1 MNSRKIMKRLPLILL
16 AASMSVKAMDIDLYT
31 LNGGTNNPAPN
42 VLIVLDNTA
51 NWSRNDQHWPDSG
64 IYQGQAEVQA
74 IQNVL
79 QSLNAN
85 VNIGLLEFVTGGNAI
100 DYGGFVRQ
108 AIAPMGPNQTGGPAN
123 LLAFSASLTTIFNG
137 IKAPTEKQ
145 NSGAP
150 YGNLMYDAYNYL
162 AGNTPFAASADVV
175 TSIADSNGYV
185 KNYTQFKTPLASLTG
200 CATTYIIFI
209 GNPNM
214 QGPISDLAAN
224 TTALSGVGG
233 NTAQLNLPNFT
244 VTKNSPG
251 LATDVATGTSTLDT
265 NPFNADEWSRFMY
278 QNGVN
283 VGGTAFNVNTYTLD
297 VWYAAPDAKQSG
309 LLSSMATNGGG
320 KYLVANNESQ
330 IASALQSI
338 FSEILA
344 RNSAFASASLPIS
357 ATNRSQNDNQVYIGM
372 FRPNSNSLPRWFGNM
387 KRYQIANF
395 SGAAGLADVNGLLA
409 TDTTTGFITPCA
421 VSWWTT
427 DSGYYWANVS
437 GSTVGPRVFFT
448 TANTP
453 GLSWGTQ
460 GDDTN
465 LAKSSCALTGT
476 NVYSDT
482 PDGSTVE
489 KGGVAEM
496 LRNATSRNILT
507 QSSTGALV
515 PFNTSNAAISTN
527 TTINANIVN
536 FISGQ
541 DVTGEINAIA
551 STANRPSIHGDV
563 IHSKPMPVDY
573 GSTTGVVVFYGA
585 NDGTYRAIN
594 AATGAESWSFV
605 APEFFPSLEV
615 LMDNTPVISST
626 TPKSFYFDGSTGL
639 YQNTNNT
646 NVWIYPVMR
655 RGGRMVYALDVT
667 SPSSPAFLWKAGCPS
682 ISSNTGCTT
691 GLSNIG
697 QTWSTPTVAMI
708 PGYSTTK
715 PVVIVGGGYDSC
727 EDADTSAPSCSTPTG
742 NGVYVFDAQSGTLLA
757 SFATTRSVAADISL
771 VDINYDGSVDAAYVA
786 DTGGNIY
793 RIDFSDP
800 TNSFAPKA
808 AANWSITEVA
818 YTNGSSRKFLFAPAV
833 LPYNNQ
839 VYLAIGSGDREHPLI
854 TNYPYTTPVTNRFYV
869 YLDNPSNSYTTI
881 GTIAT
886 PANPI
891 TPATPVNLDGQGMLN
906 NTKEPGCGN
915 SQVLPGGGYTG
926 WYMDLTANGV
936 GEQVVTSA
944 LITGGLITFSTNRPV
959 SSTGTTCANSLGEAR
974 GYWVNLL
981 NGSGAVGSATAACT
995 PKGGVDANGNTISR
1009 STTFIGG
1016 GLPPSPVVGNVNVN
1030 GSVETVVIGAA
1041 QKNGGAST
1049 TISGQSIKPPIST
1062 RRKRVYWRINSDSH

>member
-1 MNSRKIMKRLPLILL
+1 MNSGKIMKRLPLILL
-16 AASMSVKAMDIDLYT
+16 AASMSAKAMDIDLYT
-31 LNGGTNNPAPN
+31 LNGGSNNPAPN
-42 VLIVLDNTA
+42 VLIVLDNTS
-51 NWSRNDQHWPDSG
+51 NWSRADQHWPDSG
-64 IYQGQAEVQA
+64 INQGQAEALA
-74 IQNVL
+74 IKSALTN
-79 QSLNAN
+79 LNAN
-85 VNIGLLEFVTGGNAI
+85 VNIGLLEFVTGGNAN
-100 DYGGFVRQ
+100 DNGGFVRQ
-108 AIAPMGPNQTGGPAN
+108 AIAPMGPNQIGGPAN
-123 LLAFSASLTTIFNG
+123 LSAFSTSLTTISNNTTSS
-137 IKAPTEKQ
+137 TEKQ
-145 NSGAP
+145 NSGEA

-185 KNYTQFKTPLASLTG
+185 ANYTQFKTPLSSGTG

-209 GNPNM
+209 GNPNK
-214 QGPISDLAAN
+214 QGPVSDLTAN
-224 TTALSGVGG
+224 TTALSGAGG

-244 VTKNSPG
+244 VTANGTG

-265 NPFNADEWSRFMY
+265 NPFNADEWARFMY
-278 QNGVN
+278 QKGVS

-297 VWYAAPDAKQSG
+297 VWYSAPDAKQSG

-344 RNSAFASASLPIS
+344 RNAAFASASLPIS

-372 FRPNSNSLPRWFGNM
+372 FRPNPNSLPRWFGNM

-395 SGAAGLADVNGLLA
+395 SGLANLADVNGLLA

-437 GSTVGPRVFFT
+437 GSTIGPRVFFT

-482 PDGSTVE
+482 PDGPIVE

-496 LRNATSRNILT
+496 LRNATSRNMLT
-507 QSSTGALV
+507 QSGNALV

-527 TTINANIVN
+527 ATINANIVS

-585 NDGTYRAIN
+585 NDGTYRAVN
-594 AATGAESWSFV
+594 AATGTESWSFV
-605 APEFFPSLEV
+605 APEFFPNLEM
-615 LMDNTPVISST
+615 LMDNSPVISST
-626 TPKSFYFDGSTGL
+626 APKGFYFDGSTGL

-646 NVWIYPVMR
+646 NVWIYPAMR
-655 RGGRMVYALDVT
+655 RGGRMVYALNVT
-667 SPSSPAFLWKAGCPS
+667 TPSSPAFLWKAGCPS

-697 QTWSTPTVAMI
+697 QTWSTPTVAII

-727 EDADTSAPSCSTPTG
+727 EDSDTTTPGCSTPTG

-757 SFATTRSVAADISL
+757 SFTTTRSVAADISL

-800 TNSFAPKA
+800 TKSFSPKA
-808 AANWSITEVA
+808 VADWSITKVA
-818 YTNGSSRKFLFAPAV
+818 YTNGASRKFLFAPAV

-854 TNYPYTTPVTNRFYV
+854 TNYPYTTPVKNRFYV
-869 YLDNPSNSYTTI
+869 YLDNPNSGST
-881 GTIAT
+881 
-886 PANPI
+886 
-891 TPATPVNLDGQGMLN
+891 TPVNLDGLGMLN
-906 NTKEPGCGN
+906 NTTDPGCGN
-915 SQVLPGGGYTG
+915 SQVLPGGSYTG

-944 LITGGLITFSTNRPV
+944 LITGGLVTFSTNHPV
-959 SSTGTTCANSLGEAR
+959 TSTNSCTNPLGEAR

-981 NGSGAVGSATAACT
+981 NGSGALGTATATCT
-995 PKGGVDANGNTISR
+995 PTGGIDANGNTISR

-1049 TISGQSIKPPIST
+1049 AISGQSIKPPIST
-1062 RRKRVYWRINSDSH
+1062 RRKRVYWRINDDSH